1 MEPPATVQERS
12 PTALTLRWRPPTA
25 PSWTRLQ
32 IADPFQQWRTVYWG
46 PKCHAHVPRLAPA
59 TCYRFRLRGDA
70 SAQWRPF
77 RAATEPSS
85 PQGAALHMTRAVKLA
100 NSALI
105 RKLALHRCSPRLL
118 NVPNKEHKTPIV
130 QALEAGDLGVVQLL
144 VTLGADVNQ
153 PQLFSGRTPL
163 MVALYRGALPVA
175 QFLVDKGRR

>member
-12 PTALTLRWRPPTA
+12 PTALTLRWRPPT
-25 PSWTRLQ
+25 
-32 IADPFQQWRTVYWG
+32 DPFQQWRTAPICSSRG

-175 QFLVDKGRR
+175 QFLIDKGRR